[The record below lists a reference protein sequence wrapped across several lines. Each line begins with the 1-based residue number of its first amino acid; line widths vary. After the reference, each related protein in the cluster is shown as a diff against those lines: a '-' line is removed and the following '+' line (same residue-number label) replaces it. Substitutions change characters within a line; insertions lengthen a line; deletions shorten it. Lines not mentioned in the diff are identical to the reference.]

1 MCPRCRQNAP
11 LVYRGVNAFCTA
23 CGAPRMPLAT
33 SSVNLAG
40 QPSKVGGTVARVFGW
55 LVLAFGWLLA
65 FALGGVAYLVQAPGG
80 FAHWVIG
87 GPIAVIASLVA
98 YGLLKSGRQLK
109 DSGALAEMT
118 TKNRAIFALA
128 NAKGG
133 VLTAWD
139 LAQSI
144 ATPLEEA
151 DDVLTKLAKE
161 YPDHVTVDVDDSGT
175 VLYRFPSVHWQK
187 MRVAE
192 PAAQVRVD
200 APAEAPAEEAEL
212 EIPGAAAARRHAR

>member
-1 MCPRCRQNAP
+1 M
-11 LVYRGVNAFCTA
+11 NAFCTA

-33 SSVNLAG
+33 NSVSFAG

-55 LVLAFGWLLA
+55 MVLAGGWLVA
-65 FALGGVAYLVQAPGG
+65 ACFALLIMALSPAGMASVPAWILGGI
-80 FAHWVIG
+80 IG
-87 GPIAVIASLVA
+87 VIASLVA
-98 YGLLKSGRQLK
+98 YGLLRGGRQLH

-118 TKNRAIFALA
+118 TKNQAIFALA
-128 NAKGG
+128 NTKGG

-144 ATPLEEA
+144 MTTPQEA

-161 YPDHVTVDVDDSGT
+161 YPDHVTVDIDDVGT

-187 MRVAE
+187 MRVAS
-192 PAAQVRVD
+192 PSPKVRVD
-200 APAEAPAEEAEL
+200 GREKLDAESEAEAEAEL
-212 EIPGAAAARRHAR
+212 EVPAARRHAR